1 MGFACHVFDMIKRM
15 EANRKMMRGNQA
27 FSDPDKINKS
37 IPEEYGYN
45 KEFGKDFSEEQKL
58 ENRTKINAE
67 ISNENKGSIY
77 WTLGFIVVVLIVLIF
92 TYQFLG

>member
-1 MGFACHVFDMIKRM
+1 
-15 EANRKMMRGNQA
+15 MMRGNQA